1 MKNHGF
7 DAWKAR
13 LDYMGKEF
21 SFTTPEEGI
30 KTIRNEVG
38 NLHADHEPAWRSPT
52 RVIWYQD
59 GRKHGV
65 DADRFGSIHYYF
77 ENIRIPPKYH
87 QAISNPEL
95 LTVEEVL
102 KHPNQEVKYVGM
114 KIVGLERVMKHK
126 NAKIIHRDDSKGQV
140 LFTITGIF
148 DEPVSYVKVV
158 NSTAEPSGEFK
169 NYFLCVPPPSEGITD
184 CQKAV
189 AWTFGFSPD
198 KAKDYRPEQET

>member
-21 SFTTPEEGI
+21 PFTTPEEGI
-30 KTIRNEVG
+30 KTIRNEVN

-52 RVIWYQD
+52 RIIWYQD

-95 LTVEEVL
+95 LTLEEVL
-102 KHPNQEVKYVGM
+102 KNPNQEVRYVGM
-114 KIVGLERVMKHK
+114 KIVGFEKLLKSK
-126 NAKIIHRDDSKGQV
+126 NSKVIHRDESKEQV
-140 LFTITGIF
+140 LFEVKGVF
-148 DEPVSYVKVV
+148 DEPIRYVRVL
-158 NSTAEPSGEFK
+158 NSTPELDGSYKP
-169 NYFLCVPPPSEGITD
+169 YFLCVPPTVKT
-184 CQKAV
+184 CKAAV
-189 AWTFGFSPD
+189 AWTFGKD
-198 KAKDYRPEQET
+198 EKDYNPSQET